1 MTIVAADAA
10 ETAWAGVHPAAQV
23 AVLGQEMQQPAVER
37 SPQHRDGIHRIG
49 AIGTRTCS
57 PRSDANAPA
66 APRATTANGTPGR
79 TCGVQAWLDSPWEIK
94 ASTRTRTRQ
103 RRTLIVAITHHP
115 VATPAGICPA

>member
-57 PRSDANAPA
+57 PRSDANAPG
-66 APRATTANGTPGR
+66 GTQGHHGQR
-79 TCGVQAWLDSPWEIK
+79 DAWSYL
-94 ASTRTRTRQ
+94 RG
-103 RRTLIVAITHHP
+103 
-115 VATPAGICPA
+115 AGMARFSLGDQSLH